1 MEKGRA
7 LSLKPSATNHPLEFR
22 NTTERGLN
30 LDTVHERI
38 LHFMRLDPVATYKFI
53 IGTDC
58 QVHTGHTKFITGVV
72 IQRLGKGAWAC
83 YRQVIV
89 PRALHSIKEKLS
101 METTL
106 SEEIAM
112 YFDENKR
119 LEMENIILPHLYQG
133 ATFDMFIHIDA
144 GDDENRNRTAKFVQE
159 MVRRVESVGM
169 VPVIKPDCY
178 VASAYANRF
187 SKKPYRPLYEDNE
200 VFDGSL

>member
-1 MEKGRA
+1 M
-7 LSLKPSATNHPLEFR
+7 KPSRANHPLEFR

-38 LHFMRLDPVATYKFI
+38 LHFMRLEPAGTYKFI

-58 QVHTGHTKFITGVV
+58 QVHSGHTKFITGVV

-89 PRALHSIKEKLS
+89 HRALHSIKEKLS
-101 METTL
+101 METAL
-106 SEEIAM
+106 SEEIAT
-112 YFDENKR
+112 YFDEAKR
-119 LEMENIILPHLYQG
+119 EDMENIVLPHLYQG
-133 ATFDMFIHIDA
+133 ASFDMYIHIDA
-144 GDDENRNRTAKFVQE
+144 GDDENKNRTAKYVQE

-187 SKKPYRPLYEDNE
+187 SKKPYLPLYEDRE
-200 VFDGSL
+200 VKDGSL

>member
-1 MEKGRA
+1 M
-7 LSLKPSATNHPLEFR
+7 KPATTNEPLEFR
-22 NTTERGLN
+22 NTTESGLN

-38 LHFMRLDPVATYKFI
+38 LHFMRLDPAATYKFI

-58 QVHTGHTKFITGVV
+58 QVHPGHTKFITGVV
-72 IQRLGKGAWAC
+72 IQRMGRGAWAC
-83 YRQVIV
+83 YRQYVV
-89 PRALHSIKEKLS
+89 PRAMYSIKEKLS
-101 METTL
+101 METAL

-112 YFDENKR
+112 FFDESKR
-119 LEMENIILPHLYQG
+119 QDMENVILPHLYQG

-144 GDDENRNRTAKFVQE
+144 GDDADKNRTAKFVQE

-187 SKKPYRPLYEDNE
+187 SKKPVRLHYEERDRM
-200 VFDGSL
+200 DGSL